1 MEKEIL
7 KNNRTQP
14 NLKDY
19 AAACK
24 KFRWEDVERELGLD
38 SNAGINIATSAIDT
52 HAASWRKN
60 KIALYWEGADGG
72 CREYSFGDLQ
82 RESNRVGNM
91 LRSLGVRKADRVFV
105 FLPRIPELYIS
116 IIGIAKIGAVAGPMF
131 SAFGPEAIRDRLK
144 DSGAKVL
151 ITDSS
156 LRERVHQVWDEL
168 PDLKTVVVTRTVEGE
183 GGEKLWKREVRYEEE
198 IEKESHHM
206 TVEPMSLDDPFYM
219 LYTSGTT
226 GKPKGVVHVHH
237 DMISHYI
244 TTRWVLDLQEE
255 DVYWCSADPGW
266 VTGTV
271 YGLWGPWLNGVSQVV
286 FEGRYDA
293 ERWYAVMERYG
304 VTVWYTAPTALRM
317 LMRAGNEPVKKCD
330 LSSLRYIC
338 SVGEPLNPE
347 VIRWGMEVY
356 GLCIHD
362 TWWQTET
369 GAIMITNYA
378 SMPVRPGSMGR
389 PFPGVKAAI
398 IDAQGRELPPGSS
411 GILALRPGW
420 PSMMR
425 SIWRDKE
432 RYDDYFKVSDWYT
445 TGDTAHMDT
454 DGYFWFIG
462 RADDVIMTA
471 GHRVGPFEV
480 ESALVEH
487 RAVVEAG
494 VIGKPDPD
502 RGQIIKA
509 FLVLRE
515 GFNPSDEL
523 KEDIK
528 EFIKHRLSG
537 HAYPKE
543 IDFCKNVPKTRSG
556 KIMRRLL
563 KARELGLPEG
573 DLSTLED

>member
-1 MEKEIL
+1 
-7 KNNRTQP
+7 
-14 NLKDY
+14 
-19 AAACK
+19 
-24 KFRWEDVERELGLD
+24 V
-38 SNAGINIATSAIDT
+38 
-52 HAASWRKN
+52 
-60 KIALYWEGADGG
+60 ALYWEGSGEE
-72 CREYSFGDLQ
+72 RKKYTFGEMRQ
-82 RESNRVGNM
+82 ESNRVGNM
-91 LRSLGVRKADRVFV
+91 LKSLGVNKGDRVFV

-151 ITDSS
+151 ITDAS

-168 PDLKTVVVTRTVEGE
+168 PELKTVVVTRLPETER
-183 GGEKLWKREVRYEEE
+183 LWKAEIHYERE
-198 IEKESHHM
+198 IEKASYDLG
-206 TVEPMSLDDPFYM
+206 VEQISLEDPLYM

-226 GKPKGVVHVHH
+226 GKPKGVVHVQN

-244 TTRWVLDLQEE
+244 TTKWALDLHEE

-271 YGLWGPWLNGVSQVV
+271 YGLWGPWLNGASQVV

-293 ERWYAVMERYG
+293 ERWYSVMEQYG

-317 LMRAGNEPVKKCD
+317 LMKAGEEPVKRHD
-330 LSSLRYIC
+330 LSALRYIC

-347 VIRWGMEVY
+347 VIRWGMDVY

-369 GAIMITNYA
+369 GSILITNYP
-378 SMPVRPGSMGR
+378 SMPIRPGSMGK
-389 PFPGVKAAI
+389 PFPGVEAAI
-398 IDAQGRELPPGSS
+398 IDAQGKELPPGSS
-411 GILALRPGW
+411 GILAIRPGW

-425 SIWRDKE
+425 TLWKDEKRYKE
-432 RYDDYFKVSDWYT
+432 YFQIPGWYT
-445 TGDTAHMDT
+445 TGDTAHMDK

-487 RAVVEAG
+487 KAVAEAG
-494 VIGKPDPD
+494 VIGKPDPE

-515 GFNPSDEL
+515 GFSPSDEL
-523 KEDIK
+523 KDDIK
-528 EFIKHRLSG
+528 EFIKHRLSA
-537 HAYPKE
+537 HAYPRE
-543 IDFCKNVPKTRSG
+543 IQFCESVPKTRSG

-573 DLSTLED
+573 DLSTLEE